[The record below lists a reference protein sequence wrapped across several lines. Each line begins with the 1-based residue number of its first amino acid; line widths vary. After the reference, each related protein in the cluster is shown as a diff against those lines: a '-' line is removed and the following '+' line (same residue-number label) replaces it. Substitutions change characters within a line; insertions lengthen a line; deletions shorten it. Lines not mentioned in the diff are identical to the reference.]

1 MSRNH
6 RIGRTSCDLRKMFDR
21 RVQRGSMF
29 CLRSATEK
37 ESGMMILVR
46 DVFQA
51 KFGQTLTPN
60 SAKSLHLVGSQYSP
74 DHLSPPQSIFL
85 WSAFLSLVPLRRNL
99 VSCHH

>member
-1 MSRNH
+1 
-6 RIGRTSCDLRKMFDR
+6 
-21 RVQRGSMF
+21 MF

-74 DHLSPPQSIFL
+74 DHL
-85 WSAFLSLVPLRRNL
+85 
-99 VSCHH
+99 